1 MLTQLIWKINQC
13 LPTRATE
20 TDIQLLYHVPI
31 SFHHGQTRFISAQLH
46 DNDDLRGV
54 LKTIVQN
61 PKLNYAELHVEL
73 IS

>member
-1 MLTQLIWKINQC
+1 MLTQLIRKISQR
-13 LPTRATE
+13 LPIWATE
-20 TDIQLLYHVPI
+20 TDVPI